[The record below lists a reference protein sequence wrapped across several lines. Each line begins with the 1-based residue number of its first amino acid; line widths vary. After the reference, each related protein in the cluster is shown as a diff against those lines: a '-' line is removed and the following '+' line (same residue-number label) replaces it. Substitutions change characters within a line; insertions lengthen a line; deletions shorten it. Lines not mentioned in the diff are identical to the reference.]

1 PILLFDILYSR
12 TPEARAYGVGRTR
25 QFLVDAAAINGRD
38 AADARLGDAIRESNV
53 ARAAMRRLLAL
64 REGRPRVTGTRA
76 LALLGARAFVDCPT
90 YTTLL
95 NRAIAELAPVAPLP
109 GPRLL
114 LLGAPPDDTR
124 LHGFL
129 ETLGAVV
136 VAEDGGWGTR
146 GVGRDIAV
154 DGDPFVAIFDK
165 YYDDVPASR
174 TWAAANDAW
183 VASFT
188 QETTD
193 GVVFY
198 LPPEDSVSGWDHP
211 RQRAH
216 FEALHI
222 PSLVIRDDAT
232 DPAMMSRWEEPARE
246 FLARLAQ
253 AQ

>member
-1 PILLFDILYSR
+1 
-12 TPEARAYGVGRTR
+12 VGRTR
-25 QFLVDAAAINGRD
+25 QFLIDAAAISGRE
-38 AADARLGDAIRESNV
+38 AAEARLSDAIRESNA

-76 LALLGARAFVDCPT
+76 LTLLGAGAIVDRPA
-90 YTTLL
+90 YTALL
-95 NRAIAELAPVAPLP
+95 NRATAELAPAAPLP

-114 LLGAPPDDTR
+114 LLGTPTDDTR

-146 GVGRDIAV
+146 GVGRDIAL
-154 DGDPFVAIFDK
+154 DCDPFVALFDK
-165 YYDDVPASR
+165 YYDDMPASR
-174 TWAAANDAW
+174 TWAALNDTW
-183 VASFT
+183 VGSFT
-188 QETTD
+188 RATTD

-198 LPPEDSVSGWDHP
+198 LPPEDSVWGWDQP

-232 DPAMMSRWEEPARE
+232 DPAMTSRWEGPARA
-246 FLARLAQ
+246 FLARLTQ